1 MMGIYTDSPSIVSVV
16 VRNGDEKDRVNSQL
30 RSLARETYSHPS
42 PWGAHVVHSIL
53 SSPKLYSAW

>member
-16 VRNGDEKDRVNSQL
+16 VRNQDEKDKINSQL
-30 RSLARETYSHPS
+30 RAIAKEMYLHPS

-53 SSPKLYSAW
+53 SSPKLYAAW